1 MKEVGLLN
9 QKESTGVVSPLFSL
23 VVCLLVLKKRMNGLG
38 G

>member
-1 MKEVGLLN
+1 MNEVGVVY
-9 QKESTGVVSPLFSL
+9 QRESAGVVPPLFGL